1 MKFTFPSL
9 FKLTS
14 AMLALVSV
22 LIFNACE
29 ETTTPDD
36 NCSLTM
42 NSFNVNPKT
51 FSGGATLTGTV
62 SITETLNLSDATLK
76 ALTRFYLST
85 DNTYSNNDVQ
95 LTAFV
100 ATNGLVANGNQTTL
114 TYDQIDIPNN
124 ATSGSYFILA
134 RIEERPCPEGGS
146 TSVALRS
153 VAVTIN

>member
-1 MKFTFPSL
+1 MKCTFPSL
-9 FKLTS
+9 FKLTGV
-14 AMLALVSV
+14 MLALVSV

-62 SITETLNLSDATLK
+62 TITETLNLSDATLK

-100 ATNGLVANGNQTTL
+100 ATNGLVANGNQT
-114 TYDQIDIPNN
+114 
-124 ATSGSYFILA
+124 
-134 RIEERPCPEGGS
+134 
-146 TSVALRS
+146 
-153 VAVTIN
+153 